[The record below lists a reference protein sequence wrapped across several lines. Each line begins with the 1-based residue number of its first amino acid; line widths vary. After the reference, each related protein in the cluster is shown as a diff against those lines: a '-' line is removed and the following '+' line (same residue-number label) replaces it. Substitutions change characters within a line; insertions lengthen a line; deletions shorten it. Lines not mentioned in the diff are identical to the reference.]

1 MKEVGIDILN
11 SSKVII
17 ATERKKRPMDE
28 NITNKGE
35 LLNVHNESCPFC
47 RGNEHLTIGETFS
60 ISDGNDWILK
70 AVKNKYP
77 ILDQNPINK
86 INGDHEVIID
96 TYKHDGNFYNMNEEE
111 FYNLILAYR
120 NRYISLSTKEAQY
133 ICIFK
138 NYLRKAGASLMHPHS
153 QIISIPFI
161 PAELEREY
169 ETCRDFYKKM
179 GKNMYNHIINEE
191 IKYGKRVIH
200 DSHNFLVFIPEVSRY
215 TGDTI
220 ILFKNN
226 IYFEKISDEE
236 IKELSII
243 LKKYFSKLYELE
255 GNCPFNMYI
264 HAHPIN
270 TEDDYK
276 EIFNVHIHIL
286 PRKFNFGGFEL
297 STGVYVSSIS
307 AEEIAEKYKFN

>member
-17 ATERKKRPMDE
+17 ATDRKKRPMDE
-28 NITNKGE
+28 NITNE
-35 LLNVHNESCPFC
+35 DEISNVYSESFPCC
-47 RGNEHLTIGETFS
+47 RGNEHLIPEETF
-60 ISDGNDWILK
+60 IINDRDNWLVK
-70 AVKNKYP
+70 SVKNKYP

-86 INGDHEVIID
+86 IKGDHEVIID
-96 TYKHDGNFYNMNEEE
+96 TYKHNGSFYNMNEDE
-111 FYNLILAYR
+111 FYNLILAYK
-120 NRYISLSTKEAQY
+120 NRYISLSTREAQY
-133 ICIFK
+133 ICLFK

-153 QIISIPFI
+153 QIVSLPFI
-161 PAELEREY
+161 PIELEREY
-169 ETCRDFYKKM
+169 DTCREFYKKM
-179 GKNMYNHIINEE
+179 GINMYSHIIKEE

-200 DSHNFLVFIPEVSRY
+200 DSNNFLVFIPEVSRY

-226 IYFEKISDEE
+226 IYFEEISDEE

-243 LKKYFSKLYELE
+243 LKKYFSKLHALE
-255 GNCPFNMYI
+255 GNCPFNIYI

-270 TEDDYK
+270 KEDDYK
-276 EIFNVHIHIL
+276 KIFNVHIHIL
-286 PRKFNFGGFEL
+286 PRKFNLGGFEL

-307 AEEIAEKYKFN
+307 AEEIATKYKFN